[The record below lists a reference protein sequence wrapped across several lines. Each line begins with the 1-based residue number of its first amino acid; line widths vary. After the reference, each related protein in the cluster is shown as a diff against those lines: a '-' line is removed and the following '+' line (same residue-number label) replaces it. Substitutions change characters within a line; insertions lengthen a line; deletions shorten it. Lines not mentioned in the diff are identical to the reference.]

1 MNPESLSVGAALP
14 EWSIAAV
21 SPDAMRVTSA
31 ICRDPNPIHWDRD
44 AAEAAGFGH
53 RVVNQGPL
61 NLAYVAN
68 MLAAW
73 AGPTALRRLTARFVA
88 LVQEGDGVTAG
99 GIITA
104 IDPDPD
110 PAIDHDPGI
119 DAGSR
124 LAHCDVWLDRHD
136 GVRAVTGTAV
146 VVIPADPLRRSGA

>member
-1 MNPESLSVGAALP
+1 MNPESSLHVGAALP

-88 LVQEGDGVTAG
+88 VVQEGDGVTAG
-99 GIITA
+99 GVITA
-104 IDPDPD
+104 ADST
-110 PAIDHDPGI
+110 AI
-119 DAGSR
+119 A
-124 LAHCDVWLDRHD
+124 
-136 GVRAVTGTAV
+136 
-146 VVIPADPLRRSGA
+146 

>member
-1 MNPESLSVGAALP
+1 MTEATHAAETGTTQPGTVTVGMALP
-14 EWSIAAV
+14 PWSVDAV

-73 AGPTALRRLTARFVA
+73 AGPANLRRLSARFVA
-88 LVQEGDGVTAG
+88 VVQEGHGVTAG
-99 GIITA
+99 GVVTA
-104 IDPDPD
+104 LTSDEDGTP
-110 PAIDHDPGI
+110 
-119 DAGSR
+119 
-124 LAHCDVWLDRHD
+124 LAQCDVWLDRHD
-136 GVRAVTGTAV
+136 GVRAVVGTATV
-146 VVIPADPLRRSGA
+146 RLGPAGA

>member
-1 MNPESLSVGAALP
+1 MNPESSLHVGAALP

-88 LVQEGDGVTAG
+88 VVQEGDGVTAG
-99 GIITA
+99 GVITA
-104 IDPDPD
+104 IDPDVD
-110 PAIDHDPGI
+110 PAIDMGT
-119 DAGSR
+119 R
-124 LAHCDVWLDRHD
+124 LVHCEVWLDRHD

>member
-88 LVQEGDGVTAG
+88 VVQEGDGVTAG
-99 GIITA
+99 GVITA
-104 IDPDPD
+104 IDPAPDTDPET
-110 PAIDHDPGI
+110 GT
-119 DAGSR
+119 R
-124 LAHCDVWLDRHD
+124 LAHCEVWLDRHD

>member
-68 MLAAW
+68 MLAGW

-88 LVQEGDGVTAG
+88 VVQEGDGVTAG
-99 GIITA
+99 GVITA
-104 IDPDPD
+104 IDPDP
-110 PAIDHDPGI
+110 AT
-119 DAGSR
+119 DAGTR